1 MKKKASIILLAALL
15 GGGNTACADW
25 SDRDDVGFHVQE
37 IAKRQGL
44 DPAEVKAI
52 LAKAEFQPEILAAI
66 SRPAEAKPWNQY
78 RDIFL
83 VGDRAERGAEFWK
96 RNEATLAKA
105 QREFGVPAQVIL
117 AILGV
122 ETKYGTHQGSYRVID
137 ALATLG
143 FDYPKRGEFFRAE
156 LGHYL
161 RLAQDENFDPFSILG
176 SYAGAM
182 GQAQFMPS
190 SYRNYAVDFDGDGKR
205 DLWKSVPDAVGSI
218 ANYLRR
224 HGWQQ
229 DQPVALRVTARGET
243 YRELLDRGFEAHYT
257 AGDLAAAGIEVPAEF
272 PADAK
277 AAVYEMDGEQGP
289 ELWLGLTNF
298 YVITRYNRS
307 ALYALA
313 VYQLSEQIKAQR
325 GVDAAAAP

>member
-1 MKKKASIILLAALL
+1 MKKILVLMFAATLGVTGMAHASWAEREDV
-15 GGGNTACADW
+15 TAY
-25 SDRDDVGFHVQE
+25 VEE
-37 IAKRQGL
+37 IAQRHGL
-44 DPAEVKAI
+44 DPADIRAV
-52 LAKAEFQPEILAAI
+52 LDKAEFRPDILAAI

-78 RDIFL
+78 RNIFL
-83 VGDRAERGAEFWK
+83 VGDRAQRGAEFWK

-105 QREFGVPAQVIL
+105 QQEFGVPAQVIL

-122 ETKYGTHQGSYRVID
+122 ETKYGTNQGSFRVID

-143 FDYPKRGEFFRAE
+143 FDYPQRATFFRSE

-161 RLAQDENFDPFSILG
+161 RLTKDEELDPLEILG

-190 SYRNYAVDFDGDGKR
+190 SYRSYAVDFDGDGRR

-218 ANYLRR
+218 ANYLHR

-229 DQPVALRVTARGET
+229 DQPVAMRVTADGEA
-243 YRELLDRGFEAHYT
+243 YKQLLDRGFEARYT
-257 AGDLAAAGIEVPAEF
+257 AGELSAAGIELPSAF

-277 AAVYEMDGEQGP
+277 AALYELEGEQGP

-313 VYQLSEQIKAQR
+313 VYQLSEQIVAQH
-325 GVDAAAAP
+325 GDADAVALP